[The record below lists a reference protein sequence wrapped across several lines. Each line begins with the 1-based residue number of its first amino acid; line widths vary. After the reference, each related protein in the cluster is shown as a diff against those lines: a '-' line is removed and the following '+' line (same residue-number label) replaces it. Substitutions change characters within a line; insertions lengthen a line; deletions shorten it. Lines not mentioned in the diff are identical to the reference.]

1 MSWLQALIAGIIQG
15 LTEFLPISSSGHLVI
30 YGALFGEGGG
40 GDLAFTVFLHC
51 ATLLAVI
58 IIFRK
63 DVWLLLREL
72 GGAIVDILRGKPNF
86 KTEGRR
92 YLLLV
97 IIATIPAVLAG
108 GGIKIL
114 DLDYILN
121 SIFLVAVMLIVTAVF
136 MFLVDKIDTGKLT
149 RKDTP
154 YSRALGIGLFQAAA
168 ILPGLSR
175 SGTTIFAGALLGLKK
190 EFAVKFAF
198 ILSIPAILG
207 SAIVELRDVAKAGD
221 FAVNPANW
229 IVGFIAAFVC
239 GVFSIM
245 FIRVLIKSKKFYIF
259 GIYCL
264 AASAFAFLVGFGVI
278 HA

>member
-1 MSWLQALIAGIIQG
+1 MSWLQALIAGVIQG

-30 YGALFGEGGG
+30 FGALFGEEGGA
-40 GDLAFTVFLHC
+40 DLSFTVFLHL

-72 GGAIVDILRGKPNF
+72 GGSIADILRGKPNF
-86 KTEGRR
+86 KSEGRR

-114 DLDYILN
+114 DLDYILGN
-121 SIFLVAVMLIVTAVF
+121 IFLVAVMLIVTAVF
-136 MFLVDKIDTGKLT
+136 MFLVDRLDTGKLT

-154 YSRALGIGLFQAAA
+154 YSKALGIGLFQAAA

-190 EFAVKFAF
+190 EFAVRFAF

-207 SAIVELRDVAKAGD
+207 SAIIELRDVAKAGD
-221 FAVNPANW
+221 FAVNPVNW
-229 IVGFIAAFVC
+229 IVGFVAAFIC
-239 GVFSIM
+239 GFFSII
-245 FIRVLIKSKKFYIF
+245 FIRVLIKSRKFYIF

-264 AASAFAFLVGFGVI
+264 AASAFAFLVGIGVI